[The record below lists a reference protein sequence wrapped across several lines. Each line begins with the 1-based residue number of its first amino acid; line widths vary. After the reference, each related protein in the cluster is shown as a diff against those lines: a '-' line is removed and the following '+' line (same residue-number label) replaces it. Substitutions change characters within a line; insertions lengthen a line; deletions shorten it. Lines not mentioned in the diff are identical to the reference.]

1 MDTINT
7 ISKMLVE
14 MMIIL
19 LTIYF
24 FFQMKNKSIKMR
36 IICSP
41 TSPSLKAVGNR
52 ESDKMRGQN
61 KTRKKQTNQTL
72 PYARC
77 I

>member
-1 MDTINT
+1 
-7 ISKMLVE
+7 MLTHE
-14 MMIIL
+14 SQ
-19 LTIYF
+19 F
-24 FFQMKNKSIKMR
+24 EG
-36 IICSP
+36 C
-41 TSPSLKAVGNR
+41 